1 VKVSATLRRDPTM
14 TKRLVKAYENDL
26 VTILKGAKDDLRFAL
41 TAFKGLEAEPAKVD
55 FTSINTKIRF
65 VLTDKVLA
73 PASSKAKQQLVKVQ
87 AAAKLRAEQL
97 LKTVG
102 ITAGTGFNPAEK
114 AIGEALIERNIGSL
128 KGLTD
133 DMGKEIT
140 KELTDGIA
148 RGEGISKLA
157 KRIDSVS
164 DMGIERARVIARTE
178 TLYAYNTTAKNTFRK
193 NGIESVEWL
202 AAYEDGRRCDQCAD
216 LNGEKFALGSEPDCP
231 LHPQCRCTLLPV
243 IEEAA

>member
-1 VKVSATLRRDPTM
+1 MKVSATLRRDPTM

-41 TAFKGLEAEPAKVD
+41 NSSRQLEAEPAKVD

-65 VLTDKVLA
+65 VLTNKVLA
-73 PASSKAKQQLVKVQ
+73 PAVGKARQQVVAVQ
-87 AAAKLRAEQL
+87 AVAKIRAEQI

-148 RGEGISKLA
+148 RGEGITKLA
-157 KRIDSVS
+157 NRIDSVS

-178 TLYAYNTTAKNTFRK
+178 TLYAYNTTAKNTFRR

-202 AAYEDGRRCDQCAD
+202 TAHDERLCSQCEPLDGQR
-216 LNGEKFALGSEPDCP
+216 FALGSEPDCP